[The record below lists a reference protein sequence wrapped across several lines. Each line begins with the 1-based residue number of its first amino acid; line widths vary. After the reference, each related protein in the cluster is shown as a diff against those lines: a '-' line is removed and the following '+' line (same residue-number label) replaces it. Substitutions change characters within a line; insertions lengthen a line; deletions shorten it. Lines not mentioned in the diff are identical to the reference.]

1 MADGIVKIEVLL
13 DDSKVSG
20 GVKKVEGRLSGIAS
34 TAKRGLAT
42 VGKLAG
48 ALGLVGLAYKG
59 IDMVKN
65 SLDGAIDR
73 YDTLNQFPR
82 VMALMGFD
90 AEESEKAINKLSDGI
105 QGLPTRLDEVAATA
119 QSIAIMTGDLDGAVD
134 TTLAL
139 NNAFLASGASAQDA
153 QRGLDQYV
161 QMLSK
166 GEVDLQSWRTLQE
179 TMPYAL
185 RKTAEAFGF
194 TGESA
199 TNDFYDALKSG
210 EITMSEFNAKLI
222 ELDQAQGGFAETAQ
236 TASGGIKTAWT
247 NMKTWIVMGVADVIA
262 AIDDAL
268 GGVGS
273 IEGAINSLKPIV
285 QGVFGWIANTAIPAV
300 ANGVQWLRDRFN
312 EWRPTLENVLK
323 GFQPFFS
330 QIQSALDNFINHLG
344 PIWENLKQLFN
355 SLLPIL
361 STLGGAFVVLWGTM
375 VSTWTAA
382 ISALGPFVEA
392 IINFVDFVVNMVN
405 VIVALLTG
413 DFSAAWEYWQAAGQS
428 ALDFF
433 LNLWNTIVT
442 FVSTL
447 VSNVISFFQSLY
459 NTLVGNSIIPDLVKG
474 IIKWF
479 KNLFKSLV
487 DLAKGIVNGVINWF
501 KNLYNQAKNIFNSI
515 RSTIQ
520 NIWNNIKNIIST
532 AVNAIRSIV
541 TSVFNAI
548 RSVISSIMNGIRSI
562 ITSVWNTIRSI
573 ITSVVNA
580 IRNVIRS
587 VFNSLRGIVTGAM
600 NGVKSAIRSGI
611 TGALNII
618 TGMAGKFLQAGRKI
632 VTSIADGI
640 KGSIGKITGAIG
652 SVASRIRNFLPFSP
666 AKEGPL
672 RDIMNVQIAE
682 SIAEAIRKGR
692 NSAVKEMDKLASDL
706 FETAQPKHD
715 LLANIR
721 GYTPNAVLSGYIPNT
736 VQVTQQLIES
746 TKHRQQQP
754 VIKLETGDVIMD
766 GRKVGEIVWR
776 PVKENI
782 DRDTKIIESF
792 RG

>member
-1 MADGIVKIEVLL
+1 MADGSVKIEVLL

-20 GVKKVEGRLSGIAS
+20 GVKKVEGRLSGIAG

-73 YDTLNQFPR
+73 YDTLNNFPR
-82 VMALMGFD
+82 VMAQIGFD
-90 AEESEKAINKLSDGI
+90 ADTSQKAIDKLSDGI
-105 QGLPTRLDEVAATA
+105 QGLPTRLDEVASTA
-119 QSIAIMTGDLDGAVD
+119 QNIAIMTGDLDLAVD

-161 QMLSK
+161 QMLAK

-199 TNDFYDALKSG
+199 TNDFYEALKSG
-210 EITMSEFNAKLI
+210 EITMSEFNDKLI

-300 ANGVQWLRDRFN
+300 ANGVQWVREKFDELKPVLDKVKDA
-312 EWRPTLENVLK
+312 LEPLFEVFK
-323 GFQPFFS
+323 QTG
-330 QIQSALDNFINHLG
+330 
-344 PIWENLKQLFN
+344 ENLSNQL
-355 SLLPIL
+355 SPIL
-361 STLGGAFVVLWGTM
+361 EKLMQVFSSLWPIIEKIAVIVGGALVASIIIATTVLNGLLN
-375 VSTWTAA
+375 A
-382 ISALGPFVEA
+382 IGPLIEA
-392 IINFVDFVVNMVN
+392 FLSLVDVVVNVVN
-405 VIVALLTG
+405 TIIALLTG
-413 DFSAAWEYWQAAGQS
+413 DFDAALEYWDEAVES
-428 ALDFF
+428 
-433 LNLWNTIVT
+433 
-442 FVSTL
+442 
-447 VSNVISFFQSLY
+447 
-459 NTLVGNSIIPDLVKG
+459 SIEF
-474 IIKWF
+474 F
-479 KNLFKSLV
+479 KNLWE
-487 DLAKGIVNGVINWF
+487 GIVGFFEGIVDTIIGWLSVLTGTSKEEILEMKDKVIEYFVNLKDESINKAKEFVQGIKDRFDEMKQEAINKVVEAKNNVVNRFNELKTQAINKVTEAKNSVINRFNELKTQAVDKVNEF
-501 KNLYNQAKNIFNSI
+501 KNNIRDKFDEIKQEMVNKAKQAVTDTISEIGELPGKI
-515 RSTIQ
+515 RAKATE
-520 NIWNNIKNIIST
+520 
-532 AVNAIRSIV
+532 
-541 TSVFNAI
+541 F
-548 RSVISSIMNGIRSI
+548 
-562 ITSVWNTIRSI
+562 
-573 ITSVVNA
+573 
-580 IRNVIRS
+580 
-587 VFNSLRGIVTGAM
+587 F
-600 NGVKSAIRSGI
+600 SAGE
-611 TGALNII
+611 N
-618 TGMAGKFLQAGRKI
+618 I

-640 KGSIGKITGAIG
+640 KSAFSKVTGAM
-652 SVASRIRNFLPFSP
+652 SDLTSKIRDFLPFSP

-672 RDIMNVQIAE
+672 RDIMNVKIAE

-736 VQVTQQLIES
+736 VQVKQQLIES
-746 TKHRQQQP
+746 TKYKQQQP
-754 VIKLETGDVIMD
+754 VIKIHAGDVIMD

-782 DRDTKIIESF
+782 DRDAKIIESF

>member
-20 GVKKVEGRLSGIAS
+20 GVKKVEGRLSGLGD
-34 TAKRGLAT
+34 TAKRGIGT
-42 VGKLAG
+42 ITKLAG
-48 ALGLVGLAYKG
+48 ALGLIGLAYKG
-59 IDMVKN
+59 IDMVKS

-73 YDTLNQFPR
+73 YDTLNNFPR
-82 VMALMGFD
+82 VMAQIGFD
-90 AEESEKAINKLSDGI
+90 AETSQKAIDKLSDGI